1 MLNNITKYIS
11 SLLLLF
17 IIFFIYCHVSRLKVI
32 NNELKI
38 LQVSDPDEEI
48 AYDIFTKNQPIVFQ
62 KELLFWKEFNKLIGK
77 SLNDINNNISSN
89 TNIKYADYIK
99 NNIQLY
105 NLPFTYDWNIDI
117 RNVILN
123 NTSSIF
129 FIKQNNYM
137 QFFGCVTG
145 EMRIIITP
153 PDQTNILEPFI
164 NMVSTIDATDILDK
178 EPMELNFIEIIVR
191 EGNMIYIPYNW
202 LYFIY
207 KGNANDECVII
218 DCINQSVLNYI

>member
-1 MLNNITKYIS
+1 MAIIKYIS
-11 SLLLLF
+11 SLLILF
-17 IIFFIYCHVSRLKVI
+17 VIFFIYCHISKLKLI

-38 LQVSDPDEEI
+38 LQVSDPDD
-48 AYDIFTKNQPIVFQ
+48 DITYELFNKNQPIVFQ

-77 SLNDINNNISSN
+77 SLNEINSTISSN
-89 TNIKYADYIK
+89 SDIKYADYIK
-99 NNIQLY
+99 KNIAIY
-105 NLPFTYDWNIDI
+105 NLPLSYDWNIDI

-123 NTSSIF
+123 ATSSIF
-129 FIKQNNYM
+129 FIKQTNYL

-153 PDQTNILEPFI
+153 PDQTHILEPFT
-164 NMVSTIDATDILDK
+164 NMVSTIDATSILDK
-178 EPMELNFIEIIVR
+178 VPIELNFIEIIVR

-207 KGNANDECVII
+207 KGNTNDECVIV
-218 DCINQSVLNYI
+218 DSINQSVLTFI